1 MTWLGYT
8 VTFRSGE
15 KSEDWHFIKYDKW
28 EEVNG
33 LILPK
38 KLTWYNVKDNKPTD
52 ERNDVRFDKVTVSA
66 LKLDSDVFAKPDGA
80 TVVPR

>member
-1 MTWLGYT
+1 MAWLGYT

-15 KSEDWHFIKYDKW
+15 KSDSWSFIKYETW

-33 LILPK
+33 LLLPK

-52 ERNDVRFDKVTVSA
+52 ARNERVFDKVTVSN
-66 LKLDSDVFAKPDGA
+66 LKLDASVFEKPKGA
-80 TVVPR
+80 VVIPR